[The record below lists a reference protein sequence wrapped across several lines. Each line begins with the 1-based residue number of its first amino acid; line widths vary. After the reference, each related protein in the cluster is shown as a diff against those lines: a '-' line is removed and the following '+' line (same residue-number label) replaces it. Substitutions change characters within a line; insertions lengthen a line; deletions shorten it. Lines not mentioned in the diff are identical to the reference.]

1 MRPRITP
8 TIKQDKAWQVLQNN
22 IVLYLIFGG
31 GAGGGKSWLGCE
43 WLLTNCYFYPQSKW
57 FIGRKELKRLMA
69 STFQTFVKVC
79 QYHKIPKEDWKLNGQ
94 YNYIEFFN
102 GSRIDLLDVDFK
114 PSDPLY
120 ERFGSLEYSS
130 GWLEEAGEEPFGAF
144 DILKTRINRHLNK
157 ELKIPPKI
165 LITCN
170 PSKNWLY
177 RLVYKPYRN
186 RTLPKEYAFIQSLY
200 GDNPHTAESYGK
212 MLVQIRDKATKQRLM
227 YGNWEYDEDPAKLME
242 YDAITD
248 LFTNT
253 VEENVRRYLTGD
265 IARYGQDKTVI
276 KLWKGFDVYKMFVYE
291 KQGIDT
297 TIDKIRD
304 ILRDEQIPY
313 SHAIVDE
320 DGVGGGVVDGLRGIK
335 GFVANSSALK
345 NPETLAKEN
354 YRNLKTQ
361 CSYMF
366 AEKVNNREIAIT
378 AEMSEKEKEM
388 IIEECDQIRSKD
400 IERDAPLQLV
410 PKEEVKEMI
419 GRSPDFSDAL
429 IQRMYFELNKPRQE
443 KVDYSQKSHSQKYN
457 YIIRRKKNER

>member
-1 MRPRITP
+1 VGS
-8 TIKQDKAWQVLQNN
+8 IKRLDDNL
-22 IVLYLIFGG
+22 FGFWRWG
-31 GAGGGKSWLGCE
+31 GRLSGKSWLGCE
-43 WLLTNCYFYPQSKW
+43 WLLTSCYFYPGSKH

-69 STFQTFVKVC
+69 STFQTFIKVC
-79 QYHKIPKEDWKLNGQ
+79 QYHNIPRKDWKLNGQ

-102 GSRIDLLDVDFK
+102 GSRIDLLDVGYK
-114 PSDPLY
+114 PADPLY
-120 ERFGSLEYSS
+120 ERFGSLEYSD
-130 GWLEEAGEEPFGAF
+130 GWLEEAGEIPFGAF
-144 DILKTRINRHLNK
+144 DILKTRVNRQLNR
-157 ELKIPPKI
+157 ELRIPPKI

-177 RLVYKPYRN
+177 RLVYKLWKKGI
-186 RTLPKEYAFIQSLY
+186 LPKEYAFIQSLY
-200 GDNPHTAESYGK
+200 GDNPHTAEDYGK
-212 MLVQIRDKATKQRLM
+212 MLEQIKDKPTKQRLM
-227 YGNWEYDEDPAKLME
+227 FGNWEYDDDPAKLME

-253 VEENVRRYLTGD
+253 AEESSDKYLTGD

-276 KLWKGFDVYKMFVYE
+276 KLWKGFDVYKMFVYV

-297 TIDKIRD
+297 TIDKVRD
-304 ILRDEQIPY
+304 ILREERIPY

-345 NPETLAKEN
+345 NPETFATEN

-361 CSYMF
+361 CSYML
-366 AEKVNNREIAIT
+366 AEKVNKREIAIT
-378 AEMSEKEKEM
+378 AEIREKEKEM

-400 IERDAPLQLV
+400 IDKVAPLQLI

-429 IQRMYFELNKPRQE
+429 IQRMYFLLDKSEQRTT
-443 KVDYSQKSHSQKYN
+443 DYSQKSHEGKYN
-457 YIIRRKKNER
+457 YKIRK